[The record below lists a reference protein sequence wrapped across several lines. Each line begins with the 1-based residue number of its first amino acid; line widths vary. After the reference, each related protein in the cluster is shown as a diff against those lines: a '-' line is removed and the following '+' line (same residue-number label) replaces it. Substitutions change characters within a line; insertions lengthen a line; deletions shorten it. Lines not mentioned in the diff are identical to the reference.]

1 MNRLHRSSSQLLPQG
16 FEAAGPVVEVLFGLP
31 RGGPG
36 LENSL
41 GSVGP
46 LAVNHG

>member
-46 LAVNHG
+46 LVVNHG